1 MAVKKKGLGAKGL
14 GINALINTEMEDM
27 KASKPA
33 KKKTEEAVLEL
44 DLDMIEPNRKQ
55 PRKYFD
61 EQGLQEL
68 SDSIAE
74 HGIIQPLTVREIS
87 GGYYLIIAGER
98 RWRAA
103 RMAGLTEVPVTIR
116 EMSDEEA
123 SIFALIENLQRED
136 LNPVEEAE
144 GLKSLIESYGFT
156 QEEAADKVGKS
167 RTAVTNTLRL
177 LKLPSSVRNLLSD
190 GKITAGHARALLGLD
205 EEKEMLRIA
214 EATVAQELSV
224 RQVEKMVKYA
234 NQGEKAKPKKRDK
247 KRDKYYDEVEI
258 ALTNVLGRKVKIY
271 LSPSGHKGTLE
282 FEFFGKEDLT
292 KLAKEL
298 DK

>member
-1 MAVKKKGLGAKGL
+1 MAKKSGLGRGMDALFLDNSGAENGNNGTIL
-14 GINALINTEMEDM
+14 NINE
-27 KASKPA
+27 
-33 KKKTEEAVLEL
+33 
-44 DLDMIEPNRKQ
+44 IEPNRNQ
-55 PRKYFD
+55 PRKNFNEIGLEELAKSI
-61 EQGLQEL
+61 EQN
-68 SDSIAE
+68 
-74 HGIIQPLTVREIS
+74 GIIQPILVRPMS
-87 GGYYLIIAGER
+87 DGSYQLIAGER

-103 RMAGLTEVPVTIR
+103 RMAGLNQVPVTIR

-123 SIFALIENLQRED
+123 SVFALIENLQRED
-136 LNPVEEAE
+136 LSPVEEAE

-156 QEEAADKVGKS
+156 QEEAADRVGKS

-177 LKLPSSVRNLLSD
+177 LKLPSPVLQLLGD

-205 EEKEMLRIA
+205 DGKEMMRIA
-214 EATVAQELSV
+214 QATVAQELSV

-234 NQGEKAKPKKRDK
+234 AQGEKPKPKKRDK

-292 KLAKEL
+292 KLAKDL

>member
-1 MAVKKKGLGAKGL
+1 MAKKGGL
-14 GINALINTEMEDM
+14 GRGMDALFLDNSATGNENGSTMLNINE
-27 KASKPA
+27 
-33 KKKTEEAVLEL
+33 V
-44 DLDMIEPNRKQ
+44 EPNRDQ
-55 PRKYFD
+55 PRKIFNQNALEELAKSI
-61 EQGLQEL
+61 EQN
-68 SDSIAE
+68 
-74 HGIIQPLTVREIS
+74 GIIQPILVRPMADGS
-87 GGYYLIIAGER
+87 YQLIAGER

-177 LKLPSSVRNLLSD
+177 LKLPTSVRNMLSD

-205 EEKEMLRIA
+205 DEKEMLKIA
-214 EATVAQELSV
+214 ETTVAQDLSV

-234 NQGEKAKPKKRDK
+234 LQGEKPKPKKRDK
-247 KRDKYYDEVEI
+247 KRDQYYDEVEI
-258 ALTNVLGRKVKIY
+258 ALTNTLGRKVKVY
-271 LSPSGHKGTLE
+271 LSPSGNKGTLE

-292 KLAKEL
+292 KLAKEF

>member
-1 MAVKKKGLGAKGL
+1 MAKKGGL
-14 GINALINTEMEDM
+14 GRGMDALFLDNSAEENGNAG
-27 KASKPA
+27 
-33 KKKTEEAVLEL
+33 AVLNINE
-44 DLDMIEPNRKQ
+44 IEPNRNQ
-55 PRKYFD
+55 PRKVFNENGLEELAKSI
-61 EQGLQEL
+61 EQN
-68 SDSIAE
+68 
-74 HGIIQPLTVREIS
+74 GIIQPILVRPMS
-87 GGYYLIIAGER
+87 DGSYQLIAGER

-103 RMAGLTEVPVTIR
+103 RMAGLHEVPVTIR

-123 SIFALIENLQRED
+123 SVFALIENLQRED
-136 LNPVEEAE
+136 LSPVEEAE

-156 QEEAADKVGKS
+156 QEEAADRVGKS

-177 LKLPSSVRNLLSD
+177 LKLPSPVLQILGE

-214 EATVAQELSV
+214 QATVAQELSV

-234 NQGEKAKPKKRDK
+234 SQGEKPKPKKRDK

-258 ALTNVLGRKVKIY
+258 ALTNTLGRKVKVY
-271 LSPSGHKGTLE
+271 LSSSGNKGTLE

-292 KLAKEL
+292 KLAKEF

>member
-1 MAVKKKGLGAKGL
+1 MAKKGGL
-14 GINALINTEMEDM
+14 GRGMDALFLDNSATENENSATMLSINE
-27 KASKPA
+27 
-33 KKKTEEAVLEL
+33 V
-44 DLDMIEPNRKQ
+44 EPNRNQ
-55 PRKYFD
+55 PRKNFSEKGLEELAKSI
-61 EQGLQEL
+61 EQN
-68 SDSIAE
+68 
-74 HGIIQPLTVREIS
+74 GIIQPILVRPMS
-87 GGYYLIIAGER
+87 DGSYQLIAGER

-103 RMAGLTEVPVTIR
+103 RMAGLHEVPVTIR
-116 EMSDEEA
+116 EMTDEEA
-123 SIFALIENLQRED
+123 SVFALIENLQRED

-144 GLKSLIESYGFT
+144 GLKSLIETYGFT

-177 LKLPSSVRNLLSD
+177 LKLPSPVLQMLGD
-190 GKITAGHARALLGLD
+190 GKISAGHARALLGLD

-214 EATVAQELSV
+214 ETTVAQELSV

-271 LSPSGHKGTLE
+271 LSPNGNKGTLE

>member
-1 MAVKKKGLGAKGL
+1 MAKKGGL
-14 GINALINTEMEDM
+14 GRGMDALFLDNSAMENENSTTMLNINE
-27 KASKPA
+27 
-33 KKKTEEAVLEL
+33 V
-44 DLDMIEPNRKQ
+44 EPNRNQ
-55 PRKYFD
+55 PRKNFNQKALEELAKSI
-61 EQGLQEL
+61 EQN
-68 SDSIAE
+68 
-74 HGIIQPLTVREIS
+74 GIIQPILVRPMS
-87 GGYYLIIAGER
+87 DGSYQLIAGER

-103 RMAGLTEVPVTIR
+103 RMAGLHEVPVTIR
-116 EMSDEEA
+116 EMTDEEA
-123 SIFALIENLQRED
+123 SVFALIENLQRED

-144 GLKSLIESYGFT
+144 GLKSLIEAYGFT
-156 QEEAADKVGKS
+156 QEEAADRVGKS

-177 LKLPSSVRNLLSD
+177 LKLPSPVLQMLGD

-214 EATVAQELSV
+214 ETTVAQELSV

-234 NQGEKAKPKKRDK
+234 NQCEKAKPKKRYK

>member
-1 MAVKKKGLGAKGL
+1 MAKKGGL
-14 GINALINTEMEDM
+14 GRGMDALFLDNSAEENGSAGATLNINE
-27 KASKPA
+27 
-33 KKKTEEAVLEL
+33 
-44 DLDMIEPNRKQ
+44 IEPNRNQ
-55 PRKYFD
+55 PRKNFSENGLEELAKSI
-61 EQGLQEL
+61 EQN
-68 SDSIAE
+68 
-74 HGIIQPLTVREIS
+74 GIIQPILVRPMS
-87 GGYYLIIAGER
+87 DGSYQLIAGER

-103 RMAGLTEVPVTIR
+103 RMAGLHEVPVTIR

-123 SIFALIENLQRED
+123 SVFALIENLQRED
-136 LNPVEEAE
+136 LSPVEEAE

-156 QEEAADKVGKS
+156 QEEAADRVGKS

-177 LKLPSSVRNLLSD
+177 LKLPSPVLQILSE

-205 EEKEMLRIA
+205 DEKEMLRIA
-214 EATVAQELSV
+214 QATVAQELSV

-234 NQGEKAKPKKRDK
+234 AQGEKPKPKKRDK

-258 ALTNVLGRKVKIY
+258 ALTNLLGRKVKVY
-271 LSPSGHKGTLE
+271 LSPSGSKGTLE

-292 KLAKEL
+292 KLAKEF

>member
-1 MAVKKKGLGAKGL
+1 MAKKGGL
-14 GINALINTEMEDM
+14 GRGMDALFLDNSATENENSATMLSINE
-27 KASKPA
+27 
-33 KKKTEEAVLEL
+33 V
-44 DLDMIEPNRKQ
+44 EPNRNQ
-55 PRKYFD
+55 PRKVFNEKALEELAKSI
-61 EQGLQEL
+61 EQN
-68 SDSIAE
+68 
-74 HGIIQPLTVREIS
+74 GIIQPILVRPMS
-87 GGYYLIIAGER
+87 DGSYQLIAGER

-103 RMAGLTEVPVTIR
+103 RMAGLHEVPVTIR
-116 EMSDEEA
+116 EMTDEEA
-123 SIFALIENLQRED
+123 SVFALIENLQRED

-144 GLKSLIESYGFT
+144 GLKSLIETYGFT

-177 LKLPSSVRNLLSD
+177 LKLPSPVLRMLGE
-190 GKITAGHARALLGLD
+190 GKISAGHARALLGLD
-205 EEKEMLRIA
+205 DEKEMLRIA
-214 EATVAQELSV
+214 ETTVSQELSV

-271 LSPSGHKGTLE
+271 LSPNGNKGTLE

>member
-1 MAVKKKGLGAKGL
+1 MAKKGGL
-14 GINALINTEMEDM
+14 GRGMDALFLDNSATGNENGTTVLNINE
-27 KASKPA
+27 
-33 KKKTEEAVLEL
+33 V
-44 DLDMIEPNRKQ
+44 EPNRNQ
-55 PRKYFD
+55 PRKNFSENGLEELAKSI
-61 EQGLQEL
+61 EQN
-68 SDSIAE
+68 
-74 HGIIQPLTVREIS
+74 GIIQPILVRPMADGS
-87 GGYYLIIAGER
+87 YQLIAGER

-103 RMAGLTEVPVTIR
+103 RMVGLTEVPVTIR

-177 LKLPSSVRNLLSD
+177 LKLPSPVLNLLGV

-205 EEKEMLRIA
+205 DEKEMLKIA
-214 EATVAQELSV
+214 EATVAQDLSV

-234 NQGEKAKPKKRDK
+234 AQGEKPKPKKRDK
-247 KRDKYYDEVEI
+247 KRDQYYDEVEI
-258 ALTNVLGRKVKIY
+258 ALTNALGRKVKIY
-271 LSPSGHKGTLE
+271 LSSTGHKGTLE

-292 KLAKEL
+292 KLAKEF

>member
-1 MAVKKKGLGAKGL
+1 MAKKGGL
-14 GINALINTEMEDM
+14 GRGMDALFLDNSATENENSATMLSINE
-27 KASKPA
+27 
-33 KKKTEEAVLEL
+33 V
-44 DLDMIEPNRKQ
+44 EPNRNQ
-55 PRKYFD
+55 PRKNFNEKALEELAKSI
-61 EQGLQEL
+61 EQN
-68 SDSIAE
+68 
-74 HGIIQPLTVREIS
+74 GIIQPILVRPMS
-87 GGYYLIIAGER
+87 DGSYQLIAGER

-103 RMAGLTEVPVTIR
+103 RMAGLHEVPVTIR
-116 EMSDEEA
+116 EMTDEEA
-123 SIFALIENLQRED
+123 SVFALIENLQRED

-144 GLKSLIESYGFT
+144 GLKSLIETYGFT

-177 LKLPSSVRNLLSD
+177 LKLPSPVLQMLGD
-190 GKITAGHARALLGLD
+190 GKISAGHARALLGLD

-247 KRDKYYDEVEI
+247 KRDNYYDEVEM

-271 LSPSGHKGTLE
+271 LSPNGNKGTLE

>member
-1 MAVKKKGLGAKGL
+1 MAKKGGL
-14 GINALINTEMEDM
+14 GRGMDALFLDYSATENENSATMLSINE
-27 KASKPA
+27 
-33 KKKTEEAVLEL
+33 V
-44 DLDMIEPNRKQ
+44 EPNRNQ
-55 PRKYFD
+55 PRKNFNQKALEELAKSI
-61 EQGLQEL
+61 EQN
-68 SDSIAE
+68 
-74 HGIIQPLTVREIS
+74 GIIQPILVRPMS
-87 GGYYLIIAGER
+87 VGRYQLIAGER

-103 RMAGLTEVPVTIR
+103 RMAGLHEVPVTIR
-116 EMSDEEA
+116 EMTDEEA
-123 SIFALIENLQRED
+123 SVFALIENLQRED

-144 GLKSLIESYGFT
+144 GLKSLIETYGFT

-177 LKLPSSVRNLLSD
+177 LKLPSPVLQMLGD
-190 GKITAGHARALLGLD
+190 GKISAGHARALLGLD

-271 LSPSGHKGTLE
+271 MSPYGNKGTLE

>member
-1 MAVKKKGLGAKGL
+1 MAKKGGL
-14 GINALINTEMEDM
+14 GRGMDALFLDNSAEDNGNAGTVLNINE
-27 KASKPA
+27 
-33 KKKTEEAVLEL
+33 
-44 DLDMIEPNRKQ
+44 IEPNRNQ
-55 PRKYFD
+55 PRKNFSENGLEELAKSI
-61 EQGLQEL
+61 EQN
-68 SDSIAE
+68 
-74 HGIIQPLTVREIS
+74 GIIQPILVRPMS
-87 GGYYLIIAGER
+87 DGSYQLIAGER

-103 RMAGLTEVPVTIR
+103 RMAGLHEVPVTIR

-123 SIFALIENLQRED
+123 SVFALIENLQRED
-136 LNPVEEAE
+136 LSPVEEAE

-156 QEEAADKVGKS
+156 QEEAADRVGKS

-177 LKLPSSVRNLLSD
+177 LKLPSPVLQILGE

-205 EEKEMLRIA
+205 DEKEMLRIA
-214 EATVAQELSV
+214 QATVAQELSV

-234 NQGEKAKPKKRDK
+234 AQGEKPKPKKRDK

-292 KLAKEL
+292 QLAKEF

>member
-1 MAVKKKGLGAKGL
+1 MAKKGGL
-14 GINALINTEMEDM
+14 GRGMDALFLDNSATSNETGSTMLNINE
-27 KASKPA
+27 
-33 KKKTEEAVLEL
+33 V
-44 DLDMIEPNRKQ
+44 EPNRDQ
-55 PRKYFD
+55 PRKNFNENALEELAKSI
-61 EQGLQEL
+61 EQN
-68 SDSIAE
+68 
-74 HGIIQPLTVREIS
+74 GIIQPILVRPMADGS
-87 GGYYLIIAGER
+87 YQLIAGER

-177 LKLPSSVRNLLSD
+177 LKLPSPVRNLLSD

-205 EEKEMLRIA
+205 DENEMLKIA
-214 EATVAQELSV
+214 ETVVSQDLSV

-234 NQGEKAKPKKRDK
+234 LQGEKPKPKKRDK
-247 KRDKYYDEVEI
+247 KRDQYYDEVEI
-258 ALTNVLGRKVKIY
+258 ALTNILGRKVKIY
-271 LSPSGHKGTLE
+271 LSSTGHKGTLE

-292 KLAKEL
+292 KLAKEF

>member
-1 MAVKKKGLGAKGL
+1 MAKKGGL
-14 GINALINTEMEDM
+14 GRGMDALFLDNSATENENSATMLSINE
-27 KASKPA
+27 
-33 KKKTEEAVLEL
+33 V
-44 DLDMIEPNRKQ
+44 EPNRNQ
-55 PRKYFD
+55 PRKDFNQKALEELAKSI
-61 EQGLQEL
+61 EQN
-68 SDSIAE
+68 
-74 HGIIQPLTVREIS
+74 GIIQPILVRPMS
-87 GGYYLIIAGER
+87 DGSYQLIAGER

-103 RMAGLTEVPVTIR
+103 RMAGLHEVPVTIR
-116 EMSDEEA
+116 EMTDEEA
-123 SIFALIENLQRED
+123 SVFALIENLQRED

-144 GLKSLIESYGFT
+144 GLKSLIETYGFT

-177 LKLPSSVRNLLSD
+177 LKLPSPVLQMLGD
-190 GKITAGHARALLGLD
+190 GKISAGHARALLGLD

-271 LSPSGHKGTLE
+271 LSPNGNKGTLE

>member
-1 MAVKKKGLGAKGL
+1 MAKKGGL
-14 GINALINTEMEDM
+14 GRGMDALFLDNSAMENENSTTMLNINE
-27 KASKPA
+27 
-33 KKKTEEAVLEL
+33 V
-44 DLDMIEPNRKQ
+44 EPNRNQ
-55 PRKYFD
+55 PRKNFNQKALEELAKSI
-61 EQGLQEL
+61 EQN
-68 SDSIAE
+68 
-74 HGIIQPLTVREIS
+74 GIIQPILVRPMS
-87 GGYYLIIAGER
+87 DGSYQLIAGER

-103 RMAGLTEVPVTIR
+103 RMAGLHEVPVTIR
-116 EMSDEEA
+116 EMTDEEA
-123 SIFALIENLQRED
+123 SVFALIENLQRED

-156 QEEAADKVGKS
+156 QEEAADRVGKS

-177 LKLPSSVRNLLSD
+177 LKLPSPVLQMLGD

-214 EATVAQELSV
+214 ETTVAQELSV

-271 LSPSGHKGTLE
+271 LSPNGNKGTLE

>member
-1 MAVKKKGLGAKGL
+1 MAKKGGL
-14 GINALINTEMEDM
+14 GRGMDALFLDNSAEENGNAG
-27 KASKPA
+27 
-33 KKKTEEAVLEL
+33 AVLNINE
-44 DLDMIEPNRKQ
+44 IEPNRNQ
-55 PRKYFD
+55 PRKIFNENGLEELAKSI
-61 EQGLQEL
+61 EQN
-68 SDSIAE
+68 
-74 HGIIQPLTVREIS
+74 GIIQPILVRPMS
-87 GGYYLIIAGER
+87 DGSYQLIAGER

-103 RMAGLTEVPVTIR
+103 RMAGLHEVPVTIR

-123 SIFALIENLQRED
+123 SVFALIENLQRED
-136 LNPVEEAE
+136 LSPVEEAE

-156 QEEAADKVGKS
+156 QEEAADRVGKS

-177 LKLPSSVRNLLSD
+177 LKLPSPVLQILSE

-205 EEKEMLRIA
+205 DEKEMLRIA
-214 EATVAQELSV
+214 QATVAQELSV

-234 NQGEKAKPKKRDK
+234 SQGEKPKPNKRDK

-258 ALTNVLGRKVKIY
+258 ALTNLLGRKVKVY
-271 LSPSGHKGTLE
+271 LSSSGNKGTLE

-292 KLAKEL
+292 KLAKEF

>member
-1 MAVKKKGLGAKGL
+1 MAKKGGL
-14 GINALINTEMEDM
+14 GRGMDALFLENSATENENSTMMLSIND
-27 KASKPA
+27 
-33 KKKTEEAVLEL
+33 V
-44 DLDMIEPNRKQ
+44 EPNRNQ
-55 PRKYFD
+55 PRKNFNQKALEELAKSI
-61 EQGLQEL
+61 EQN
-68 SDSIAE
+68 
-74 HGIIQPLTVREIS
+74 GIIQPILVRPMS
-87 GGYYLIIAGER
+87 DGSYQLIAGER

-103 RMAGLTEVPVTIR
+103 RMAGLHEVPVTIR
-116 EMSDEEA
+116 EMTDEEA
-123 SIFALIENLQRED
+123 SVFALIENLQRED

-144 GLKSLIESYGFT
+144 GLKSLIETYGFT

-177 LKLPSSVRNLLSD
+177 LKLPSPVLQMLGD
-190 GKITAGHARALLGLD
+190 GRISAGHARALLGLD

-271 LSPSGHKGTLE
+271 LSPNGNKGTLE

>member
-1 MAVKKKGLGAKGL
+1 MAKKGGL
-14 GINALINTEMEDM
+14 GRGMDALFLDNSATGNENGTTVLNINE
-27 KASKPA
+27 
-33 KKKTEEAVLEL
+33 V
-44 DLDMIEPNRKQ
+44 EPNRNQ
-55 PRKYFD
+55 PRKNFSENGLEELAKSI
-61 EQGLQEL
+61 EQN
-68 SDSIAE
+68 
-74 HGIIQPLTVREIS
+74 GIIQPILVRPMADGS
-87 GGYYLIIAGER
+87 YQLIAGER

-177 LKLPSSVRNLLSD
+177 LKLPSPVLNLLGV

-205 EEKEMLRIA
+205 DEKEMLKIA
-214 EATVAQELSV
+214 EATVAQDLSV

-234 NQGEKAKPKKRDK
+234 AQGEKPKPKKRDK
-247 KRDKYYDEVEI
+247 KRDQYYDEVEI
-258 ALTNVLGRKVKIY
+258 ALTNALGRKVKIY
-271 LSPSGHKGTLE
+271 LSSTGHKGTLE

-292 KLAKEL
+292 KLAKEF

>member
-1 MAVKKKGLGAKGL
+1 MAKKGGL
-14 GINALINTEMEDM
+14 GRGMDALFLDNSATGNENGSTMLNINE
-27 KASKPA
+27 
-33 KKKTEEAVLEL
+33 V
-44 DLDMIEPNRKQ
+44 EPNRDQ
-55 PRKYFD
+55 PRKNFNENALEELAKSI
-61 EQGLQEL
+61 EQN
-68 SDSIAE
+68 
-74 HGIIQPLTVREIS
+74 GIIQPILVRPMADGS
-87 GGYYLIIAGER
+87 YQLIAGER

-156 QEEAADKVGKS
+156 QEEAADRVGKS

-177 LKLPSSVRNLLSD
+177 LKLPSPVRSLLSD

-205 EEKEMLRIA
+205 DEKEMLKIA
-214 EATVAQELSV
+214 ETTVAQALSV

-234 NQGEKAKPKKRDK
+234 LQGEKPKPKKRDK
-247 KRDKYYDEVEI
+247 KRDQYYDEVEI
-258 ALTNVLGRKVKIY
+258 ALTNTLGRKVKVY

-292 KLAKEL
+292 KLAKEF